1 VGQYSWRC
9 LRDLCRQLAT
19 PLSHHTRRVGQAR
32 YHLAIEET
40 PEWAYLG
47 EPLSPLKG
55 FPGVVWDRSRRKPR
69 VTPIS
74 RDELVERRDEFDDT
88 P

>member
-1 VGQYSWRC
+1 MVNVPRA
-9 LRDLCRQLAT
+9 LFK
-19 PLSHHTRRVGQAR
+19 TRTGRQAR
-32 YHLAIEET
+32 YHIAIEET

-55 FPGVVWDRSRRKPR
+55 FPGVVWDRSKRKPR
-69 VTPIS
+69 AMLVS
-74 RDELVERRDEFDDT
+74 RDELVERRDESDDT

>member
-1 VGQYSWRC
+1 MVNVPRA
-9 LRDLCRQLAT
+9 LFK
-19 PLSHHTRRVGQAR
+19 TRTGRQAR
-32 YHLAIEET
+32 YHIAIEET

-55 FPGVVWDRSRRKPR
+55 FPGVVSDRSRRKPR

-74 RDELVERRDEFDDT
+74 RDELVDPRDEFDVT
-88 P
+88 A

>member
-1 VGQYSWRC
+1 MVNVPRA
-9 LRDLCRQLAT
+9 LFK
-19 PLSHHTRRVGQAR
+19 TRTGRQAR
-32 YHLAIEET
+32 YHIAIEET

-69 VTPIS
+69 VTPILATS
-74 RDELVERRDEFDDT
+74 AMVPPETARSDCETDG
-88 P
+88 